1 MNNKIFSKITSGILL
16 CTMLTYTAPV
26 MAYTKQETVY
36 SKVDAEG
43 KGYETIVT
51 SHLQND
57 KKEDVLKDI
66 TDLLNVK
73 NISGDETF
81 SQDGNTVVWNANG
94 NDIYYQGESKKELPV
109 TFEVK
114 YTLDGKEI
122 EAKDLAGK
130 SGKLSIK
137 IEYTNHEAHE
147 VTVNGKKDTLYTP
160 FVVGFGTVIN
170 NDKARNIKINSGKII
185 DDGSKNIIIGISM
198 PGMQE
203 SLGISKDKLEIP
215 STVEITMDVEDFEME
230 NIVTYITP
238 KLIEESDL
246 SIFDD
251 LDDVYAQVNELKSAS
266 TKLVSGSKELKEGTN
281 TLNSGATEL
290 KRGIASAKTGA
301 KTIETEVAKSIKT
314 LKNDKTEVIDSKT
327 MAYIKKNAKEQADAA
342 YKKQESAITSQA
354 QSSAVAT
361 VKKMLASGKETE
373 ISKTVTKEATTGATE
388 LITELMKSGVTLTKE
403 QQAIIA
409 KQFGATATSIA
420 GTTATTTA
428 GMVASQVAGQVA
440 KETAQTTATTTAET
454 VAKQVGE
461 TAKETFTNQVVSQM
475 GTLDAG
481 LKELVS
487 GLEKLE
493 AGSKNL
499 SNGTSTLNKGAQ
511 TLSSGMSEFD
521 KNGISKIS
529 NLVNGD
535 VKDLASRLEKLQEL
549 SNEYNNF
556 TMANKDTAD
565 SVKFIVMMD
574 SIKKSDDTKQEAIL
588 NNNEIST
595 SNKEEDK

>member
-1 MNNKIFSKITSGILL
+1 MNNKIFSKITSGVLL

-36 SKVDAEG
+36 SKVDSTG

-94 NDIYYQGESKKELPV
+94 NDIYYQGESKKKLPV

-137 IEYTNHEAHE
+137 IEYTNHEAHK

-185 DDGSKNIIIGISM
+185 EDGSKNIIIGISM

-215 STVEITMDVEDFEME
+215 STVENFEMG

-290 KRGIASAKTGA
+290 QKGITSARTGA
-301 KTIETEVAKSIKT
+301 RTIETEVAKSIKT

-327 MAYIKKNAKEQADAA
+327 MAYIKSSAKEQADVA
-342 YKKQESAITSQA
+342 YKKQESAIKSEA
-354 QSSAVAT
+354 QSSAVAS
-361 VKKMLASGKETE
+361 VKKMLASGQETE
-373 ISKTVTKEATTGATE
+373 ISKAVTKEATSGAKE

-409 KQFGATATSIA
+409 KQFGETATSIA

-428 GMVASQVAGQVA
+428 GMVAGQVAGQVA
-440 KETAQTTATTTAET
+440 KETAETTATTTAET
-454 VAKQVGE
+454 VAKQVGK

-493 AGSKNL
+493 TGSKTL

-521 KNGISKIS
+521 KDGISRIS

-535 VKDLASRLEKLQEL
+535 VKDLTSRLEKLQEL

-588 NNNEIST
+588 RNNEIST
-595 SNKEEDK
+595 SNKEEEK

>member
-1 MNNKIFSKITSGILL
+1 MNNKIFSKITSGVLL

-36 SKVDAEG
+36 SKVDSTG

-94 NDIYYQGESKKELPV
+94 NDIYYQGESQKELPV

-137 IEYTNHEAHE
+137 IEYTNHEAHK

-160 FVVGFGTVIN
+160 FVVGFGTIIN

-185 DDGSKNIIIGISM
+185 EDGSKNIIIGISM

-215 STVEITMDVEDFEME
+215 STVEITMDVKDFEMG

-251 LDDVYAQVNELKSAS
+251 LDDVYAQVNELKNAS

-281 TLNSGATEL
+281 TLNSGSTEL
-290 KRGIASAKTGA
+290 QKGITSARTGA
-301 KTIETEVAKSIKT
+301 RTIETEVAKSIKT

-327 MAYIKKNAKEQADAA
+327 MAYIKSSAKEQADVA
-342 YKKQESAITSQA
+342 YKKQESAIKSEA
-354 QSSAVAT
+354 QSSAVAS
-361 VKKMLASGKETE
+361 VKKMLASGQETE
-373 ISKTVTKEATTGATE
+373 ISKAVTKEATSGATE
-388 LITELMKSGVTLTKE
+388 LITELMKSGITLTKE

-420 GTTATTTA
+420 
-428 GMVASQVAGQVA
+428 
-440 KETAQTTATTTAET
+440 ETTATTTAET
-454 VAKQVGE
+454 VAKQVGK
-461 TAKETFTNQVVSQM
+461 TAKETFTNQVISQM

-493 AGSKNL
+493 TGSKTL

-521 KNGISKIS
+521 KDGISRIS

-535 VKDLASRLEKLQEL
+535 VKDLTSRLEKLQEL

-588 NNNEIST
+588 SNNEIST